1 MWMSNASKKQSE
13 TWITKLISRYSPSQ
27 WRITVVIWRA
37 SFITICVACGSYSPG
52 MFLNNQ
58 SPAARLC
65 YPAPIYITILRLC
78 YSRYV
83 KSTDF
88 TITIRIL
95 YYTITIFLRFILI
108 LFFDVH
114 FNLSSMFFSRGFMCR
129 TLSDWSERCYE
140 IRNSSFL
147 YFINFSSR

>member
-1 MWMSNASKKQSE
+1 MDRHMIYVDVECVKEAVRNLNYEIDIQVQLKSVTNNGSNL
-13 TWITKLISRYSPSQ
+13 TRVFHYH
-27 WRITVVIWRA
+27 
-37 SFITICVACGSYSPG
+37 CVACGSYSPG

-88 TITIRIL
+88 TITIPIL
-95 YYTITIFLRFILI
+95 YYTIL
-108 LFFDVH
+108 
-114 FNLSSMFFSRGFMCR
+114 
-129 TLSDWSERCYE
+129 
-140 IRNSSFL
+140 
-147 YFINFSSR
+147 